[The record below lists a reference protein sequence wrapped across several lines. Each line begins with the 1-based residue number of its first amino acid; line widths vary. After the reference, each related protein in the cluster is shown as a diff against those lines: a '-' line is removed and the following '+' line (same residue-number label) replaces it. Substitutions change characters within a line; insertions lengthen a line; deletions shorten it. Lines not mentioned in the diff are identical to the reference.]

1 MAENIVGSLFGVDPQ
16 QLMQQRQATDTA
28 NAFKFANLDNMGR
41 AQMAIYQGGAGLGR
55 AASGLLGGDPEL
67 EKVSKIKQLSTQ
79 FDLTNPKGLRDFAK
93 ALQPIAPQEAM
104 MAAARADEV
113 EKSGLGLQKTR
124 ADITKAELSATNE
137 EKLRAE
143 LAQLGPNPTDQ
154 QVIAVVQK
162 YGSPDKILQILTASQ
177 DRAAARAAKA
187 GGGEGGP
194 AGLGKLNTAEKAV
207 DTKFGKE
214 YADYFAG
221 GGINSL
227 EKNVEEL
234 NRAIKIIEQS
244 KEGDTSGKLIGLA
257 DKTGQ
262 LTFVSPLAA
271 DVKDIIGGVAQ
282 SNLRQVLGG
291 QFAAKEGEALLQ
303 RAYDTG
309 QTKENNLKRL
319 RALYSQA
326 SKTVEDKKAAAAYY
340 EQFGTLKG
348 FKGTGS
354 SAKKE
359 ETPPTKD
366 KNQEALDWIKANPT
380 DPRVPAIK
388 KKLGIQ

>member
-1 MAENIVGSLFGVDPQ
+1 MADNIVGGLFGVDPQ
-16 QLMQQRQATDTA
+16 QLMQQRQATDA
-28 NAFKFANLDNMGR
+28 SNAFKFANLDPMQR

-55 AASGLLGGDPEL
+55 AVGGLLGGDAEL
-67 EKVSKIKQLSTQ
+67 EKVSQIKQLSSQ
-79 FDLTNPKGLRDFAK
+79 FDLTSAQGLRDFAR

-104 MAAARADEV
+104 MAAAKADEV

-124 ADITKAELSATNE
+124 ADITKAELSAANE

-177 DRAAARAAKA
+177 DRAAARAARA
-187 GGGEGGP
+187 SAEGGP

-319 RALYSQA
+319 RSLYKQA
-326 SKTVEDKKAAAAYY
+326 SDTINDKKAAAQYY
-340 EQFGTLKG
+340 EEFGTLKG

-354 SAKKE
+354 SSPKE
-359 ETPPTKD
+359 ETPPAKD

>member
-1 MAENIVGSLFGVDPQ
+1 MADNIVGGLFGVDPQ
-16 QLMQQRQATDTA
+16 QLMQQRRATDMQ
-28 NAFKFANLDNMGR
+28 NAYKIAQLSPMER
-41 AQMAIYQGGAGLGR
+41 AQMNIYQGGAGIGR
-55 AASGLLGGDPEL
+55 AVSGLLGGDPEM
-67 EKVSKIKQLSTQ
+67 EKVSKIKQLSSQ
-79 FDLTNPKGLRDFAK
+79 FDLTSPQGLRDFAR

-124 ADITKAELSATNE
+124 SDITKAELSAANE
-137 EKLRAE
+137 EKLRTE

-154 QVIAVVQK
+154 QVISVVQK
-162 YGSPDKILQILTASQ
+162 YGSPDKILQILSASQ
-177 DRAAARAAKA
+177 DRAATRAAKA
-187 GGGEGGP
+187 GEGSIG
-194 AGLGKLNTAEKAV
+194 GLGKLNTAQKAV

-221 GGINSL
+221 GGINNL

-234 NRAIKIIEQS
+234 GRAIKMIEES
-244 KEGDTSGKLIGLA
+244 PDGETSGKLIGLA

-262 LTFVSPLAA
+262 LTFVSQKAA
-271 DVKDIIGGVAQ
+271 DIKDIIGGVAQ

-291 QFAAKEGEALLQ
+291 QFAQKEGEALLQ

-309 QTKENNLKRL
+309 QTKDNNLKRL
-319 RALYSQA
+319 RSLYQQA
-326 SKTVEDKKAAAAYY
+326 ANTINDKKTAAQYY

-348 FKGTGS
+348 YKGTTATEKPKP
-354 SAKKE
+354 SAV
-359 ETPPTKD
+359 D
-366 KNQEALDWIKANPT
+366 KNQEALDWITANPN